1 VVEYDLLWGPTK
13 TIGDDLW
20 PDGPPDDLED
30 LKSYETWAGLPRMW
44 YAPLDWIDYTK
55 SGFFTNEYSLG
66 MQYMSMLYYGV
77 LILGS
82 NELGPVNEI
91 EMLYMIG
98 VLLIS
103 AFANALIFGDIATLA
118 QVLGKKS
125 NELQSKLDAGNT
137 VMAAIHLDYKTS
149 QEIREFFNRTQSSR
163 DGQEELD
170 HFFDQISPSLKIKVQ
185 DEIFQKSIMKSSILQ
200 DIL

>member
-1 VVEYDLLWGPTK
+1 MGK
-13 TIGDDLW
+13 
-20 PDGPPDDLED
+20 
-30 LKSYETWAGLPRMW
+30 
-44 YAPLDWIDYTK
+44 
-55 SGFFTNEYSLG
+55 
-66 MQYMSMLYYGV
+66 QYLSMLYYGV

-91 EMLYMIG
+91 EMAYMIT

-137 VMAAIHLDYKTS
+137 VMSAINLDYKTS

-163 DGQEELD
+163 DG
-170 HFFDQISPSLKIKVQ
+170 
-185 DEIFQKSIMKSSILQ
+185 
-200 DIL
+200 